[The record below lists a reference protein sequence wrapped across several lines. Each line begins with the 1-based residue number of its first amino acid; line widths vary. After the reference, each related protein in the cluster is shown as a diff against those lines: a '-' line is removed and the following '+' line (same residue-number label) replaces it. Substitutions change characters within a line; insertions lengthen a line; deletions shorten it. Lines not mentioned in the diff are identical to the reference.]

1 MKKVCGMV
9 LKILIILFIIQIVRI
24 PTSQASFWGDIFEMG
39 DEFLNE
45 AKSQNLAIDQNDM
58 KEGIQRNYN
67 IMFASGVALSVVV
80 GARLGIKFM
89 MGSVEEKVEVKES
102 LIAYVVG
109 CVSIFGAFGIW
120 RLVVIIMNN
129 VA

>member
-89 MGSVEEKVEVKES
+89 MGSV
-102 LIAYVVG
+102 
-109 CVSIFGAFGIW
+109 
-120 RLVVIIMNN
+120 
-129 VA
+129 